1 MTFTADDYAEIRSGA
16 QRSAD
21 ALIPFVLSMLR
32 SKGYTPETAAD
43 VGCGEGWWTVALA
56 RAGVQ
61 TTALDGPGGGGALEL
76 APPGMARFVA
86 RDLRRTV
93 NEDPTDPARLAERAG
108 FAVCLEVAEHLPADR
123 ADALVSWLCDWA
135 PVLIFSAAIPG
146 QGGQGHVNEQW
157 PDYWSE
163 RFNRAGMFV
172 TGRVRMAIWDD
183 DEIEHWYR
191 QNLLLVWRPGLL
203 RGLHPERP
211 KRLVHPKLWA
221 FHRGVWET
229 L

>member
-21 ALIPFVLSMLR
+21 ALVPFLLDLLR
-32 SKGYTPETAAD
+32 SKGYEPETAVD

-56 RAGVQ
+56 RSGVS
-61 TTALDGPGGGGALEL
+61 TLALDGVTAGGALDL
-76 APPGMARFVA
+76 APPGLVDYRAVDFELA
-86 RDLRRTV
+86 LPELAPSDL
-93 NEDPTDPARLAERAG
+93 
-108 FAVCLEVAEHLPADR
+108 AVCLEVAEHVHPER
-123 ADALVSWLCDWA
+123 ADGFASWLAGLA
-135 PVLIFSAAIPG
+135 PVLLFSAAIPG

-172 TGRVRMAIWDD
+172 TGRGRMAIWDD

-203 RGLHPERP
+203 HGIYPERP

-221 FHRGVWET
+221 FHRGVWDT